1 MLERFLMSL
10 EIIFLVKKQTE
21 LEKKLYIYEAIYNFL
36 KEKDSLTNEEKKA
49 LKIGILRILVCILRI

>member
-1 MLERFLMSL
+1 MSL

-21 LEKKLYIYEAIYNFL
+21 LEKKLYKYEAIYNFL